1 LRLRTIGGLW
11 IEAESAPSLGPRQ
24 LALLA
29 LAAAAGKQG
38 VSRDRV
44 VGILWGE
51 SADEQARH
59 TLRQTLYNL
68 RRAAGSEL
76 ISGTT
81 HLRLDPSLPSDIEE
95 LRSALG
101 IGNFEA
107 AVGLYTGRFLEGF
120 YLPGA
125 PEFERWVEEER
136 GTLELDVRR
145 ALERLAKQADES
157 GSATDSVRWWQRLAA
172 IDPLSARYILGH
184 MRALVAAGD
193 RSGALTCARLHR
205 EIVHRELNAEPDAEV
220 QRFERSLRAA
230 PPAPPPES
238 PPPARP
244 SPAPGRGPE
253 TPVTPPSTQ
262 AATPPPRLQFFGRMW
277 LLSAA
282 VLALALVG
290 VALRGMKNQA
300 AAALPFLAVG
310 EIRTEGS
317 SDSATSGRVLRDLLA
332 TSLGGIEGLQVVANS
347 RLVELMPHGPDP
359 APGAINDAARRAG
372 ATEVIEGEL
381 NSEAGGFMLSLRRV
395 SAERGV
401 VRRGYIVRA
410 ADRPALVDSA
420 TAAIAR
426 DLKLTSPSFSAAQI
440 RTSSPAAHALY
451 DEGLRAYY
459 GYDGPAAYRL
469 MKAAL
474 ARDSGFAMAAYYV
487 WHLSLVFNDYAETP
501 RILPIVTR
509 LALRTIERE
518 RLLIQASLAQENAAT
533 RIEAALA
540 ETLTVKYPED
550 PEGQIL
556 LGQVR
561 HKQGDW
567 SGSVAAYERAFRLD
581 SMAGALSGPYCR
593 ICRTLALQ
601 VGTYLWWDSAAAA
614 ERSAT
619 RLIALRPQEAGPWNN
634 LIEPLLRLGRRAE
647 AESAWAKQAN
657 VAGDWSGH
665 SMHRDLIRWGHH
677 DQVDRELIAELDSR
691 TVHIRADAWWL
702 LMLSLRDQGRLREAD
717 TLIHRWRVANTN
729 VLVLEPGPVP
739 TDLALLALDMGRP
752 EVSIRGHRETAA
764 QIATWTNP
772 PAFRA
777 RNLIWNLTLAGTAH
791 AAAGDTA
798 VVRRLADS
806 LEVLGPSSYFG
817 GRDERLHYVLRG
829 LLLQREGRHAEAVD
843 AFRRSLYSLTDGY
856 TRTNLMLARSL
867 LALHRGPEAI
877 AVLRPAIHGGVDGS
891 NTYVSRTELHE
902 AMALA
907 FEQVGQRDSAVAH
920 WRAVESAWRHADPQF
935 RKRYLQ
941 ARLKTGR

>member
-1 LRLRTIGGLW
+1 LRLKTLGGLW
-11 IEAESAPSLGPRQ
+11 IEGDAPPTFGPRP

-29 LAAAAGKQG
+29 MVASAGKKG

-44 VGILWGE
+44 VGTLWAEAGE
-51 SADEQARH
+51 EQARH
-59 TLRQTLYNL
+59 TLSQTLYNI
-68 RRAAGSEL
+68 RRETGREL
-76 ISGTT
+76 ITGTA
-81 HLRLDPSLPSDIEE
+81 LLQLDPSLSSDIGE
-95 LRSALG
+95 LR
-101 IGNFEA
+101 A
-107 AVGLYTGRFLEGF
+107 AAQGGDLEVVANLYVGKFLDGF
-120 YLPGA
+120 FLPGA
-125 PEFERWVEEER
+125 PEFERWAEEER
-136 GTLELDVRR
+136 LSLEREAGR
-145 ALERLAKQADES
+145 AIERLAKRADEA
-157 GSATDSVRWWQRLAA
+157 GKHPESVHWWQRLAEL
-172 IDPLSARYILGH
+172 DPLSARYAAGH
-184 MRALVAAGD
+184 MRALAAAGD
-193 RSGALTCARLHR
+193 RSGALARARTYR
-205 EIVHRELNAEPDAEV
+205 EVIHRELNAEPDAAIQQLE
-220 QRFERSLRAA
+220 QSLRMAT
-230 PPAPPPES
+230 PAPASSQPLPIS
-238 PPPARP
+238 P
-244 SPAPGRGPE
+244 SPARE
-253 TPVTPPSTQ
+253 HQHS
-262 AATPPPRLQFFGRMW
+262 RLNPARW
-277 LLSAA
+277 LLPAA
-282 VLALALVG
+282 AIVG
-290 VALRGMKNQA
+290 VVALGLAVRGSGNSRS
-300 AAALPFLAVG
+300 AALPFLAVG
-310 EIRTEGS
+310 EIRTEG
-317 SDSATSGRVLRDLLA
+317 ATDTVRLGPILRDLLA
-332 TSLGGIEGLQVVANS
+332 TSLGGIEGLQVVSNS
-347 RLVELMPHGPDP
+347 RLVELMPRGPDP
-359 APGAINDAARRAG
+359 SPGAITDAARRAG

-381 NSEAGGFMLSLRRV
+381 SVEGAGLLLSLRRV
-395 SAERGV
+395 GVPRGV
-401 VRRGYIVRA
+401 VRKGYLVRA
-410 ADRPALVDSA
+410 ADRLALVDSA

-426 DLKLTSPSFSAAQI
+426 DLKLTSPSVSAAQI
-440 RTSSPAAHALY
+440 RTTSPAAYALY

-474 ARDSGFAMAAYYV
+474 AHDSSFAMAAYYV
-487 WHLSLVFNDYAETP
+487 WHLSLAFNDYAETP

-518 RLLIQASLAQENAAT
+518 RLLIQASLAHENAAT

-550 PEGQIL
+550 PDGQIL
-556 LGQVR
+556 LGGVR

-581 SMAGALSGPYCR
+581 SLAGALSGPYCR
-593 ICRTLALQ
+593 VCRTLAIE

-614 ERSAT
+614 ERTAR
-619 RLIALRPQEAGPWNN
+619 RLIALRPQESGPWNN
-634 LIEPLLRLGRRAE
+634 LVEPLLRLGRRAE

-665 SMHRDLIRWGHH
+665 SMHRDLIRWGHY
-677 DQVDRELIAELDSR
+677 DQVDRELIAEIAHR

-739 TDLALLALDMGRP
+739 TDLALLALEMGHP
-752 EVSIRGHRETAA
+752 EVSIRAHRETAS
-764 QIATWTNP
+764 QIANWTAS

-817 GRDERLHYVLRG
+817 GRDERLHYMLRG

-867 LALHRGPEAI
+867 LALRRGPEAI

-902 AMALA
+902 ALAQA
-907 FEQVGQRDSAVAH
+907 FEQAGQRDSAVAH
-920 WRAVESAWRHADPQF
+920 WRAVESAWRRADPEF
-935 RKRYLQ
+935 GDRYLR
-941 ARLKTGR
+941 ARTRAGL

>member
-1 LRLRTIGGLW
+1 LRLRTFGGLW
-11 IEAESAPSLGPRQ
+11 IEAENAPSLGPRQ

-29 LAAAAGKQG
+29 MVAAAGKQG

-51 SADEQARH
+51 TGDEQARH

-76 ISGTT
+76 LSGATQ
-81 HLRLDPSLPSDIEE
+81 LRLDPSLTSDIDE
-95 LRSALG
+95 LRSALA
-101 IGNFEA
+101 IGDFETA
-107 AVGLYTGRFLEGF
+107 AGLYTGKFLEGF

-125 PEFERWVEEER
+125 PEFERWMEEER
-136 GTLELDVRR
+136 STLDLEVRR
-145 ALERLAKQADES
+145 ALERLAKHADEH

-172 IDPLSARYILGH
+172 LDPLSARYTVGH

-193 RSGALTCARLHR
+193 RSGALTRARLHR
-205 EIVHRELNAEPDAEV
+205 EVVHRELNAEPDAAV
-220 QRFERSLRAA
+220 QKLEQSLRTAA
-230 PPAPPPES
+230 PVVAPEPLPARAQPIPGPDPGTPAITTSQGASPES
-238 PPPARP
+238 L
-244 SPAPGRGPE
+244 
-253 TPVTPPSTQ
+253 
-262 AATPPPRLQFFGRMW
+262 PPRFWRPRRM
-277 LLSAA
+277 LLA
-282 VLALALVG
+282 ALVAVVTIG
-290 VALRGMKNQA
+290 VAVRDIGNRA
-300 AAALPFLAVG
+300 GAGLPFLAVG

-347 RLVELMPHGPDP
+347 RLVELMPRGPDP

-381 NSEAGGFMLSLRRV
+381 IAEAGGLVLSLRRI
-395 SAERGV
+395 SADRGV

-420 TAAIAR
+420 AAAIAR
-426 DLKLTSPSFSAAQI
+426 DLKLTSPSVSAAQI
-440 RTSSPAAHALY
+440 RTASPAAYALY

-474 ARDSGFAMAAYYV
+474 ARDSDFAMAAYYV
-487 WHLSLVFNDYAETP
+487 WFLSLAFNDYAETP
-501 RILPIVTR
+501 RILPVVNR

-518 RLLIQASLAQENAAT
+518 RLLIQASLAHEDAAT
-533 RIEAALA
+533 RVEAALA

-550 PEGQIL
+550 PDGQIL
-556 LGQVR
+556 LAQVR

-567 SGSVAAYERAFRLD
+567 SGTVAAFERAFRLD
-581 SMAGALSGPYCR
+581 SLAGALSGPYCR
-593 ICRTLALQ
+593 VCRTLALQ

-614 ERSAT
+614 ERTAR

-634 LIEPLLRLGRRAE
+634 LVEPLLRLGRRAE
-647 AESAWAKQAN
+647 AETAWAKQAN

-665 SMHRDLIRWGHH
+665 SMHRDLIRWGHYE
-677 DQVDRELIAELDSR
+677 QVDRELIAEIAHR

-702 LMLSLRDQGRLREAD
+702 LLLSLRDQGRLREAD

-729 VLVLEPGPVP
+729 LLVLEPGPVP
-739 TDLALLALDMGRP
+739 TDLALLALEMGHP
-752 EVSIRGHRETAA
+752 EVSIRAHRETAS

-772 PAFRA
+772 PAFRV

-806 LEVLGPSSYFG
+806 IEVLGPGSYFG

-829 LLLQREGRHAEAVD
+829 LLLQRQGRHAEAVD
-843 AFRRSLYSLTDGY
+843 AFRRSLYSMTDGY

-902 AMALA
+902 AMAEA
-907 FEQVGQRDSAVAH
+907 FEQAGQPDSARVH
-920 WRAVESAWRHADPQF
+920 WRAVESAWRRADPQF
-935 RKRYLQ
+935 RERYLRAK
-941 ARLKTGR
+941 ARAGP